1 MQAGNESQVLVL
13 GLGVSGLAAAGLA
26 LRQDAA
32 VQVLDSAASDP
43 LRARAEELRQRGARV
58 FLEWNEPTWPDSVP
72 DLAVISPGIA
82 PASVLGRIAAAV
94 PCPLLS
100 ELEYGFRHC
109 ACPILAVSGTNGKTT
124 VVELLRHCLRH
135 AGLKVEA
142 AGNIGIPLSEAALR
156 SAACDFVVAEVS
168 SFQLEHV
175 QRFTPLVAAILNV
188 TPDHLDRYRDLT
200 EYRNT
205 KLRLLRNMTDS
216 RRLVLRED
224 LARHEDVRRALP
236 DDGRDPIRF
245 AADETTSADYF
256 ATADGKLC
264 RRLGDS
270 VQELLGRDELQ
281 LRGSHNVENVLA
293 AFAVAQAAGM
303 DPKQLVAPSTT
314 FAPSPHR
321 LELVAANAGIR
332 YVNDSKATN
341 EDALCRA
348 LAATAGRTGGR
359 ILLIA
364 GGRDKNQNFTAV
376 TALLG
381 KCVKEVFLIGTC
393 RQRLAK
399 QWGHAVSCKVF
410 VSLDAAVHAA
420 ADAAAP
426 GDTVLLSP
434 GCASQ
439 DMFADYAE
447 RGRLFC
453 ALVKRRLGE

>member
-1 MQAGNESQVLVL
+1 MQQG
-13 GLGVSGLAAAGLA
+13 
-26 LRQDAA
+26 AA
-32 VQVLDSAASDP
+32 VHVLDNAASDL
-43 LRARAEELRQRGARV
+43 LRDRAEGLRQRGARV
-58 FLEWNEPTWPDSVP
+58 CLEWNEPAWPGTP
-72 DLAVISPGIA
+72 DLVVISPGIA
-82 PASVLGRIAAAV
+82 AASVLGRLAAGV
-94 PCPLLS
+94 LCPLVS
-100 ELEYGFRHC
+100 ELEYGFQHC

-124 VVELLRHCLRH
+124 VVELLRHSLQR

-142 AGNIGIPLSEAALR
+142 AGNIGIPLSAVARR
-156 SAACDFVVAEVS
+156 SAACDFVVVEVS

-175 QRFTPLVAAILNV
+175 RRFTPLVAAILNV

-205 KLRLLRNMTDS
+205 KLRLLQNMTDS
-216 RRLVLRED
+216 RRIVLRED
-224 LARHEDVRRALP
+224 LFKHEDVQRALP
-236 DDGRDPIRF
+236 ADGRNPIRF
-245 AADETTSADYF
+245 AADETPCADYF
-256 ATADGKLC
+256 ATADGRLC

-270 VQELLGRDELQ
+270 VQELLARAELRLQ
-281 LRGSHNVENVLA
+281 GGHNVENVLA
-293 AFAVAQAAGM
+293 AFAIAQAAGL
-303 DPKQLVAPSTT
+303 DPKKLAEPART
-314 FAPSPHR
+314 FAPSSHR

-341 EDALCRA
+341 ADALCRA
-348 LAATAGRTGGR
+348 LTAAAAQTEGR

-364 GGRDKNQNFTAV
+364 GGQDKNQNFTTV

-381 KCVKEVFLIGTC
+381 EHVKEIFLIGTC

-399 QWGHAVSCKVF
+399 QWGHAVSCKMF
-410 VSLDAAVHAA
+410 ASLDAAVHAA
-420 ADAAAP
+420 ADAAVP

-447 RGRLFC
+447 RGRRFR